1 MLDHD
6 IYHYLV
12 KQAPD
17 FAGNSDEELTEAIN
31 TYENTAY
38 ALGRTINLLGN
49 LTLEAALS
57 EEYSGENARRDM
69 LMLGHALCT
78 LPRIA
83 EALEQNSH
91 TARYVLKERQAGGV
105 Q

>member
-12 KQAPD
+12 KQAPE
-17 FAGNSDEELTEAIN
+17 FAGNTDEELNDAIAM
-31 TYENTAY
+31 YENTAY

-69 LMLGHALCT
+69 LMLSHALCN

-91 TARYVLKERQAGGV
+91 TARHVLKERQAGGV

>member
-12 KQAPD
+12 KQAPE
-17 FAGNSDEELTEAIN
+17 FAGNSDEDLTDAIN
-31 TYENTAY
+31 AYETAVH
-38 ALGRTINLLGN
+38 AIGKTINLLGN

-57 EEYSGENARRDM
+57 EEYSGDNARRDM
-69 LMLGHALCT
+69 LMLSHALSN